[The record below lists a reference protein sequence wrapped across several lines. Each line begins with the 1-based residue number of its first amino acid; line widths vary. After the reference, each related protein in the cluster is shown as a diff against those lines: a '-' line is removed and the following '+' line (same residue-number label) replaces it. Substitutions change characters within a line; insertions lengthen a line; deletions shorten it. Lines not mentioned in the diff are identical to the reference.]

1 MLQSENLFDQNLI
14 DLLKTTDKLQL
25 KKKKNLMRVSKSIH
39 VTTDNSFEDE
49 ALALDNRSDSVAQR
63 HKVGDSNS
71 KVWRTT
77 VKKSSK

>member
-1 MLQSENLFDQNLI
+1 
-14 DLLKTTDKLQL
+14 
-25 KKKKNLMRVSKSIH
+25 MRVSKSIH

-63 HKVGDSNS
+63 HKVDDSNS

-77 VKKSSK
+77 VKKSSNKATIELQRTTTPRLTTVDLTQDAIQRP